1 MDTPQNN
8 AGVGVFI
15 DYEYLHISL
24 ERVYGFVLDAD
35 VVIEGIRGKVK
46 DSGKIILEKAYA
58 PWSNFI
64 NGLTELSKKRV
75 ETVNISSKR
84 VEKTNVTDGRRCTII
99 QNNAD
104 IYIAW
109 DIAQII
115 YSKTNIN
122 TFVLVSGDGDF
133 VEVVKRVQQNGNK
146 VIVMGFE
153 NNTSD
158 LLRGQADEFV
168 PLDDLAKINEELIL
182 TRIID
187 LSLDLELKLD
197 YIGFK
202 LLVDIMEREDPNTK
216 YREYLQRAIDD
227 GVFTTEHRPEPGS
240 VKGEVF
246 ALIINRNHPVVK
258 EVIAKRLAEGRRT
271 NVEGHIPSSGGLDKK
286 PSTEDHDD
294 DNYIRAV
301 HEIESGNYEEGYEAI
316 TAYLEKYPDDIL
328 AYLWVIQC
336 LINLD
341 KKEELQQICEKVYG
355 MPGFNKFT
363 EQYPDWARYIETK
376 VNLKETNSKMDN

>member
-1 MDTPQNN
+1 MDTPEKSV
-8 AGVGVFI
+8 GVGVFI

-35 VVIEGIRGKVK
+35 LVIDGIRDKIS

-84 VEKTNVTDGRRCTII
+84 AEKTDVTDGRRCTII

-109 DIAQII
+109 DVAQII
-115 YSKTNIN
+115 YSNTNIN
-122 TFVLVSGDGDF
+122 TFVLVTGDGDF

-153 NNTSD
+153 SNTSD
-158 LLRGQADEFV
+158 ILRGQADIFIS
-168 PLDDLAKINEELIL
+168 LDDLAKMNENLIV

-187 LSLDLELKLD
+187 LSLDLEMKLD
-197 YIGFK
+197 YVGFK
-202 LLVDIMEREDPNTK
+202 LLVDILEREDPDTK
-216 YREYLQRAIDD
+216 YREYLQRAISEDI
-227 GVFTTEHRPEPGS
+227 FQTEHRPEPGS

-246 ALIINRNHPVVK
+246 AILVNREHPLVE
-258 EVIAKRLAEGRRT
+258 EVIEKRLAEGKR
-271 NVEGHIPSSGGLDKK
+271 VKPDDSKLGSGGIEK
-286 PSTEDHDD
+286 PPQTEDHEDPA
-294 DNYIRAV
+294 YIRAV
-301 HEIESGNYEEGYEAI
+301 QEIETGDYSAGYEAVQE
-316 TAYLEKYPDDIL
+316 YLKRYPEDML
-328 AYLWVIQC
+328 GYLWVIQC
-336 LINLD
+336 MINLD
-341 KKEELQQICEKVYG
+341 KKDELQRICEQVYA
-355 MPGFNKFT
+355 MPGFKNFS
-363 EQYPDWARYIETK
+363 EQYPDWSRYIETK
-376 VNLKETNSKMDN
+376 VNLAQNNNK